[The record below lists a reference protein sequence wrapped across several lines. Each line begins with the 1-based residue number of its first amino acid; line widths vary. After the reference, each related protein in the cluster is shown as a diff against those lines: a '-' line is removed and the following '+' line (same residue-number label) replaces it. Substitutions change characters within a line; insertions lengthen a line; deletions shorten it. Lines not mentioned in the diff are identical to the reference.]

1 MTTSD
6 DRKRQLK
13 FELDKIETGARLRGY
28 VRVGTNRRSFARF
41 GILDVL
47 KQNKTLLVG
56 SLISAGLV
64 VGSVFLFQDFND
76 RPGGQELSVNAAQ
89 EVANA
94 PPRAPPP
101 PPPPP
106 STPPPPLLPPPPPTP
121 PPPLPPPPLV
131 PGDCHPTKCYTD
143 TPWTVTECCSDSYG
157 HRTTYCPDT
166 ANCSVTAKCD
176 FKSRRCSNCVECSID
191 PPGTPPSPPEEPPSP
206 SPPPTPLVPGDCHP
220 TKCYNDSPWTVTE
233 CCSDSYDLRTTYCP
247 DTANC
252 SVTAKCD
259 FESRRCSNCV
269 ECSID
274 PPGTP
279 PPPTL
284 PPRTPPVGFN
294 CSIYGTDNVQGSL
307 GATMWTFDIDPDGD
321 SYTYHNYYDLTS
333 DGQNF
338 DNSCQERRPGG
349 FQNWADLSATWI
361 GKYPGEDFKDCGG
374 LCCDPSQPNCTH
386 GLFGDEHFGMLD
398 DYENKGPTERS
409 LVTMNATLR
418 TRQVE
423 ECIEKGYAGC
433 ACPCYGKGQG
443 EFVVLK

>member
-1 MTTSD
+1 VHGRFASIHVPLVKMTTSD

-94 PPRAPPP
+94 PPRAPP
-101 PPPPP
+101 
-106 STPPPPLLPPPPPTP
+106 STPPPPPPPTP
-121 PPPLPPPPLV
+121 PPPLLPPPLV
-131 PGDCHPTKCYTD
+131 PGDCNPTKCYTD
-143 TPWTVTECCSDSYG
+143 TPWTVTECCSDSYD
-157 HRTTYCPDT
+157 HRATYCPDT

-176 FKSRRCSNCVECSID
+176 
-191 PPGTPPSPPEEPPSP
+191 
-206 SPPPTPLVPGDCHP
+206 L
-220 TKCYNDSPWTVTE
+220 
-233 CCSDSYDLRTTYCP
+233 
-247 DTANC
+247 
-252 SVTAKCD
+252 
-259 FESRRCSNCV
+259 ESRRCSNCV

-294 CSIYGTDNVQGSL
+294 CSIYGTDNVQGSA
-307 GATMWTFDIDPDGD
+307 GATMWTVDIDPGGD
-321 SYTYHNYYDLTS
+321 SYTYYNYYDLTTH
-333 DGQNF
+333 GQNF

-349 FQNWADLSATWI
+349 FQNWADLSETWI